1 MLSSF
6 IPMTSLLRFT
16 RQNMTDDAMRET
28 RDIMDYVMNGLPGF
42 SDTLPARH
50 SWITGEAVNYQM
62 FPKASDNMVLR
73 ELANMADRGV
83 IGTPSK
89 NMRGVELTTTQLSRL
104 NEIHGTVRVQGKTM
118 QEALERLFLSPS
130 YDLSRKAYLD
140 PPKGGD
146 LTGENISPLQGKRAY
161 EINKVIRKYRK
172 AAQNQLMKEDTELSR
187 MVALRNRNVKLA
199 RDGKTDGEDGGGG
212 GERSPFRSLLEY
224 Y

>member
-1 MLSSF
+1 
-6 IPMTSLLRFT
+6 
-16 RQNMTDDAMRET
+16 
-28 RDIMDYVMNGLPGF
+28 
-42 SDTLPARH
+42 
-50 SWITGEAVNYQM
+50 M